1 MSRLASIAPLLHRGA
16 GRVPGLSPALGLLER
31 PRREAMLQHRVG
43 RRRPPIPVE
52 IVPDLEPQARDVE
65 IAARL
70 LAAHRAAAAD
80 GPPLPD
86 PARADLWRGIYRR
99 QRRFAEILARG
110 DPPELAGYLCNV
122 SRHDASQGITQGNV
136 EYARI
141 TRDRSYRDFLA
152 LLTKDSLVAL
162 AEALGAVPVEN
173 PAQGSLGASLH
184 ADSDALLAGVER
196 RVGIE
201 LRPPEID
208 GGLLKLSTARGRF
221 GERDLNAIFTAWVV
235 HRTIPPG
242 GRICEIGAGSGRVAY
257 WSHRLGAR
265 SITLIDLP
273 HVNVVQGYY
282 LLRSLPDAPIT
293 LYGEPAPSGE
303 SLRILPNHAIAAD
316 HPHPHPHAY
325 DLVLNQDSF
334 PEMHPDTV
342 ADYLRWIRS
351 VGPARLLSINHENK
365 PPYGRGLAHVSV
377 PEAVARAGGFELEDR
392 VPYWLRRGYV
402 TELYR
407 VLGEGP
413 TPPSPLS

>member
-1 MSRLASIAPLLHRGA
+1 MSPPASIAPLLLRGA
-16 GRVPGLSPALGLLER
+16 GRVPGLSPVLGLLER
-31 PRREAMLQHRVG
+31 PRRQAMLQHRVG
-43 RRRPPIPVE
+43 RRRPPIAAG
-52 IVPDLEPQARDVE
+52 IVPDIEPGAPDIA

-70 LAAHRAAAAD
+70 LAAHRAAAAA

-99 QRRFAEILARG
+99 QRRFAEVLARG
-110 DPPELAGYLCNV
+110 DAHELAGYLCNV

-152 LLTKDSLVAL
+152 LLTKDTLVAL
-162 AEALGAVPVEN
+162 AEALGALPVEN

-184 ADSDALLAGVER
+184 ADPEVLVAEVER

-235 HRTIPPG
+235 HRTLPPG

-257 WSHRLGAR
+257 WSHRLGAGP
-265 SITLIDLP
+265 ITLIDLP

-282 LLRSLPDAPIT
+282 LLRSLPDAPIA
-293 LYGEPAPSGE
+293 LYGEPAAPGS
-303 SLRILPNHAIAAD
+303 SLRILPNHAIAAGYAHD
-316 HPHPHPHAY
+316 H

-342 ADYLRWIRS
+342 GDYLRWIRS
-351 VGPARLLSINHENK
+351 LGPGRRLLSINHENK

-392 VPYWLRRGYV
+392 TPYWLRKGYV

-407 VLGEGP
+407 VLEDGS
-413 TPPSPLS
+413 TPPPVLS

>member
-1 MSRLASIAPLLHRGA
+1 
-16 GRVPGLSPALGLLER
+16 
-31 PRREAMLQHRVG
+31 MLQHHVG
-43 RRRPPIPVE
+43 RRRPPIAAE
-52 IVPDLEPQARDVE
+52 IVPDIQPETRDVE

-99 QRRFAEILARG
+99 QRRFAEVLARG
-110 DPPELAGYLCNV
+110 DPHELAGYLCNV
-122 SRHDASQGITQGNV
+122 SRHDASQGITQGDV
-136 EYARI
+136 EFARI

-162 AEALGAVPVEN
+162 AEALGALPVEN

-184 ADSDALLAGVER
+184 ADPDVLVAEVER
-196 RVGIE
+196 RLGIE

-208 GGLLKLSTARGRF
+208 GGLLKLSTSRGRF

-235 HRTIPPG
+235 HRTMPPG

-265 SITLIDLP
+265 PITLIDLP

-282 LLRSLPDAPIT
+282 LLRSLPDAPIA
-293 LYGEPAPSGE
+293 LYGEPPPSGA
-303 SLRILPNHAIAAD
+303 SLRILPNHATAAG
-316 HPHPHPHAY
+316 HAHAY

-342 ADYLRWIRS
+342 GDYLRWIRG
-351 VGPARLLSINHENK
+351 VGAGRLLSINHEDK

-377 PEAVARAGGFELEDR
+377 PEAIARAGGFELEDR
-392 VPYWLRRGYV
+392 TPYWLRKGYV
-402 TELYR
+402 TEVYR
-407 VLGEGP
+407 VLKAGS
-413 TPPSPLS
+413 TPPGALS